1 MRPHRAF
8 VAAITPTITLSGSE
22 SDHLRVLRAQVGDS
36 LTVFDGQ
43 GFEAKAA
50 ITKITTAMMV
60 LTTETI
66 VASQREP
73 KQPII
78 VGLALLKGDKLS
90 DIVRAGCELGATS
103 FQLLVTEHCEA
114 REIGAQKLERLR
126 RVALEAAKQCQR
138 AVTPTVEAPLVL
150 KELPAAINGIVAHP
164 YSSQSLLHTLP
175 LLENIEPPTP
185 LWLVTGPEGGLSER
199 EVAMLQLRG
208 LFGVQLGP
216 RILRAETAPLVVLAG
231 LTALQGE

>member
-8 VAAITPTITLSGSE
+8 VASITPTIMLNGPE

-36 LTVFDGQ
+36 LTVFDGK
-43 GFEAKAA
+43 GLEAKAVICQ
-50 ITKITTAMMV
+50 ITATTMLLETSAVTITR
-60 LTTETI
+60 
-66 VASQREP
+66 REP
-73 KQPII
+73 NQHIT

-90 DIVRAGCELGATS
+90 DIVRAGCELGAST

-138 AVTPTVEAPLVL
+138 AVTPVVEAPIAL
-150 KELPAAINGIVAHP
+150 KDLPAALIGIVAHP
-164 YSSQSLLHTLP
+164 YSSQSLLDTLP
-175 LLENIEPPTP
+175 MLASPNSDQP
-185 LWLVTGPEGGLSER
+185 LWLITGPEGGLSER
-199 EVAMLQLRG
+199 EVTLLRLRG

-216 RILRAETAPLVVLAG
+216 RILRAETAPLVLLAG
-231 LTALQGE
+231 LTALRGE